1 MPDTRLE
8 QMNPG
13 QVLVDARLPDIIEQI
28 GQSIASAQMAL
39 DATGVRIAT
48 MLSETEVSF
57 TDAEGQSQQRSLLE
71 LGFTPTFYHFSET
84 DIELKM
90 TVSLRIEK
98 GWGFSAELDTD
109 DAPNRMMPFGANVS
123 LEYHQKYNFDITA
136 SSTIRTKMKAVPAP
150 QIFLEA
156 IRDNAAAG
164 GSISTD
170 NGGQA
175 DGA

>member
-28 GQSIASAQMAL
+28 GQSIAAAQMAL

-48 MLSETEVSF
+48 MLSETQVTF
-57 TDAEGQSQQRSLLE
+57 TDAEGESSERSLLE

-98 GWGFSAELDTD
+98 GHGFKTELDSAE
-109 DAPNRMMPFGANVS
+109 APNRIMPFGANVS
-123 LEYHQKYNFDITA
+123 LEYHQKFNFDITA

-150 QIFLEA
+150 QVFLEA
-156 IRDNAAAG
+156 IRDNAAGG
-164 GSISTD
+164 GSIST
-170 NGGQA
+170 NGGDG